1 MQRTTLTEKDVERY
15 TPQALPGA
23 GESKAMLRIL
33 SKPIRTVL
41 RWQIVA
47 TTVLTAVAAV
57 AVGLDGALSAALGGL
72 ISIGAGLV
80 SAAVAALSKAESAG
94 GVLLGALRAEGIKI
108 GLMVILLWLVLATYR
123 DVVALALVGS
133 FALTALIF
141 TMAFVVR
148 EH

>member
-1 MQRTTLTEKDVERY
+1 
-15 TPQALPGA
+15 
-23 GESKAMLRIL
+23 MLRIL

-47 TTVLTAVAAV
+47 TAVLTAVAAV
-57 AVGLDGALSAALGGL
+57 AAGLDGALSAALGGL

-141 TMAFVVR
+141 TMAFIVR

>member
-1 MQRTTLTEKDVERY
+1 
-15 TPQALPGA
+15 
-23 GESKAMLRIL
+23 MLRIL

-47 TTVLTAVAAV
+47 TAVVTAVAAV
-57 AVGLDGALSAALGGL
+57 AAGLDGALSAALGGL

-141 TMAFVVR
+141 TMAFIVR

>member
-1 MQRTTLTEKDVERY
+1 
-15 TPQALPGA
+15 
-23 GESKAMLRIL
+23 MLRIL

-47 TTVLTAVAAV
+47 TAVLTAVAAV
-57 AVGLDGALSAALGGL
+57 AAGLDGALSAALGGL

-94 GVLLGALRAEGIKI
+94 GVLLGALRAEGVKI

-141 TMAFVVR
+141 TMAFIVR

>member
-1 MQRTTLTEKDVERY
+1 MTQNHLSRY
-15 TPQALPGA
+15 TPRALPGA
-23 GESKAMLRIL
+23 GKLNAIFRHL

-41 RWQIVA
+41 RWQLIA
-47 TTVLTAVAAV
+47 TIALIAVAAV
-57 AVGLDGALSAALGGL
+57 AAGPDGALSAALGGL

-80 SAAVAALSKAESAG
+80 SAAVAMLGKAESAG

-108 GLMVILLWLVLATYR
+108 GLMVVLLWLVLATYG
-123 DVVALALVGS
+123 DVVVLALVGS

-141 TMAFVVR
+141 PMAFVVR

>member
-1 MQRTTLTEKDVERY
+1 
-15 TPQALPGA
+15 
-23 GESKAMLRIL
+23 MLRIL

-47 TTVLTAVAAV
+47 TAALTAVAAV
-57 AVGLDGALSAALGGL
+57 AAGLDGALSAALGGL

-141 TMAFVVR
+141 TMAFIVR

>member
-1 MQRTTLTEKDVERY
+1 
-15 TPQALPGA
+15 
-23 GESKAMLRIL
+23 MLRRL

-41 RWQIVA
+41 RWQLIA
-47 TTVLTAVAAV
+47 TGVLTAVAAV
-57 AVGLDGALSAALGGL
+57 AAGPDGALSAALGGM
-72 ISIGAGLV
+72 ISICAGLV
-80 SAAVAALSKAESAG
+80 SAVVASWGKAESAG

-108 GLMVILLWLVLATYR
+108 GLMVVLLWLVLATYR
-123 DVVALALVGS
+123 DVITLALVGS

>member
-1 MQRTTLTEKDVERY
+1 
-15 TPQALPGA
+15 
-23 GESKAMLRIL
+23 MLRIL

-141 TMAFVVR
+141 TMAFIVR